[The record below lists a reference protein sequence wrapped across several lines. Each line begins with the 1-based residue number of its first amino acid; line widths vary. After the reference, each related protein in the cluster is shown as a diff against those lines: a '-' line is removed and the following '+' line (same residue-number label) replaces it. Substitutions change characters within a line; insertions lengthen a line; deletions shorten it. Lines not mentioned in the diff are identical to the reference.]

1 MASGVG
7 SAHDTWGALVAGTD
21 LPQTEE
27 RGVRFAMPQPVLITG
42 CSSGIG
48 LATARLLAERG
59 VPVYATVRTEA
70 DAARLGRIDG
80 VEPFVCD
87 VTDDAA
93 VARLREAIDA
103 RGAGL
108 WGLVHNAGI
117 GHAAPLTETPI
128 DDLRAVFEVNVV
140 GVHRVTNALQ
150 DLIVAAGGRIVTLS
164 SISGT
169 LTPETL
175 GPYSM
180 SKHALE
186 AYTDALAKQL
196 VGLGVH
202 VCAVVPGNF
211 DSAITTNLVRRFAPP
226 ASASDDLKALYEPG
240 ADTSRTRFPGPEAV
254 AEVVHAALFD
264 EAPLE
269 RYLVTPDEAEA
280 VRTLEVAAREWWRL
294 NRSTPHRWSRPQLL
308 AALDA
313 LEHGEGT
320 APTEPWAPEL
330 DALTAAPEHHELL
343 LENERVRVLA
353 TRIPAGETT
362 AVHTH
367 RWPSVLV
374 VDRWAP
380 FVRRDGEGVV
390 VLDARTVPALATPA
404 PALWSAPL
412 PPHTLENVGDED
424 LHVVSVE
431 LKEGG

>member
-1 MASGVG
+1 
-7 SAHDTWGALVAGTD
+7 
-21 LPQTEE
+21 
-27 RGVRFAMPQPVLITG
+27 MPRPVLITG

-70 DAARLGRIDG
+70 DAARLAQIDG
-80 VEPFVCD
+80 VESFVCD
-87 VTDDAA
+87 VTDDAQ
-93 VARLREAIDA
+93 VVRLREAIDA

-117 GHAAPLTETPI
+117 GHVAPLTETPLE
-128 DDLRAVFEVNVV
+128 DLRAVFEVNVF
-140 GVHRVTNALQ
+140 GVHRVTNALH
-150 DLIVAAGGRIVTLS
+150 DLIVAAGGRIVAVS

-196 VGLGVH
+196 AGVGVH

-226 ASASDDLKALYEPG
+226 ASASDDLRALYEPG
-240 ADTSRTRFPGPEAV
+240 ADTSRARFPGPEAV

-264 EAPLE
+264 EEPLE
-269 RYLVTPDEAEA
+269 RYLVTPDEEEA
-280 VRTLEVAAREWWRL
+280 VRTLEVAAREWLRL
-294 NRSTPHRWSRPQLL
+294 NRSTPHRWSRERF
-308 AALDA
+308 AEVLDE
-313 LEHGEGT
+313 LEHVEGAQT
-320 APTEPWAPEL
+320 AAVDAWAPEL
-330 DALTAAPEHHELL
+330 DALAAAPEHHELL
-343 LENERVRVLA
+343 FENERVRVLT

-380 FVRRDGEGVV
+380 FVRRDGDGVV
-390 VLDARTVPALATPA
+390 VLDSRTVPSTASPA
-404 PALWSAPL
+404 PAIWSAPL
-412 PPHTLENVGDED
+412 PPHSLENVGDDE
-424 LHVVSVE
+424 LRVLSVE
-431 LKEGG
+431 VKSAG